1 VTHDELRKLRNEV
14 ETEKSKQNREAA
26 ILSKEELERIKRST
40 KIESREHMETTKRML
55 ATQKDVQMAQTKE
68 RKKRMVEMDKE
79 RQKKL
84 PPTDIEQHKIES
96 DNGLLSKAQRQMDE
110 ELDDVKHMNKMC
122 LYSKVVTIR
131 DM

>member
-1 VTHDELRKLRNEV
+1 
-14 ETEKSKQNREAA
+14 
-26 ILSKEELERIKRST
+26 
-40 KIESREHMETTKRML
+40 METTKRML

-110 ELDDVKHMNKMC
+110 ELDDVKQMNKMC

-131 DM
+131 DMQLNENKRLESEWVGEQQKLDMMMEVERLRALQKEEVSVA

>member
-1 VTHDELRKLRNEV
+1 MHLANPAANRKVGIVTHDELRKLRNEV

-79 RQKKL
+79 R
-84 PPTDIEQHKIES
+84 
-96 DNGLLSKAQRQMDE
+96 
-110 ELDDVKHMNKMC
+110 
-122 LYSKVVTIR
+122 
-131 DM
+131 